1 MKTSKL
7 TLLASNLA
15 LTVAVAILA
24 GCASHNY
31 DKGSATAAGLKESAD
46 KIQSADGQLNATLAS
61 LNNLVERPQADL
73 RPQYKQFSDNVDD
86 LASLAKN
93 VDASVTAMRENGKEF
108 FAKWS
113 EELAGIKNEDIR
125 NLSAA
130 RQKEVSDELMN
141 VKKSY
146 AATEIAFKPFMS
158 DLRDI
163 QKYLG
168 TDLTPAGVAS
178 MKDVAA
184 KANTTGAT
192 LKKAVGKLSA
202 DFKSLGIAMSA
213 ATPQPAPQ

>member
-1 MKTSKL
+1 M
-7 TLLASNLA
+7 
-15 LTVAVAILA
+15 
-24 GCASHNY
+24 
-31 DKGSATAAGLKESAD
+31 
-46 KIQSADGQLNATLAS
+46 NATLAS

-168 TDLTPAGVAS
+168 TNLTPAGVAS

>member
-15 LTVAVAILA
+15 LTVAVAVLA

-46 KIQSADGQLNATLAS
+46 KISAADGQLDATLAS
-61 LNNLVERPQADL
+61 LNNLVENPQADL

-93 VDASVTAMRENGKEF
+93 VDDSVTAMRKNGKEF
-108 FAKWS
+108 FDQWS
-113 EELAGIKNEDIR
+113 KELAGIQNEDIR
-125 NLSAA
+125 NRSAA
-130 RQKEVSDELMN
+130 RQKEVSDALMG
-141 VKKSY
+141 VKRSY
-146 AATEIAFKPFMS
+146 AETETAFKPCMS
-158 DLRDI
+158 DLHDI

-184 KANTTGAT
+184 KANATGAT
-192 LKKAVGKLSA
+192 LKESVGKLTA
-202 DFKSLGIAMSA
+202 DFKSLGVAMSA
-213 ATPQPAPQ
+213 VAPAPAK

>member
-46 KIQSADGQLNATLAS
+46 RIQAADGQLDATLAS

-73 RPQYKQFSDNVDD
+73 RPQYKQFSDNVDN
-86 LASLAKN
+86 LASLAKH
-93 VDASVTAMRENGKEF
+93 VDDSVTSMRANGKEF

-125 NLSAA
+125 NRSAA
-130 RQKEVSDELMN
+130 RQKEVSDALTD
-141 VKKSY
+141 VKQSY
-146 AATEIAFKPFMS
+146 ARTETAFKPFMS

-178 MKDVAA
+178 MKGVAA
-184 KANTTGAT
+184 KANSTGAK
-192 LKKAVGKLSA
+192 LKKAVGKLTA

-213 ATPQPAPQ
+213 VAPAPAK

>member
-15 LTVAVAILA
+15 LTVAVAVLA

-31 DKGSATAAGLKESAD
+31 DKGTATAAGLKESAD
-46 KIQSADGQLNATLAS
+46 KISAADGQLNATLAS

-86 LASLAKN
+86 LGSLAKN
-93 VDASVTAMRENGKEF
+93 VKDSVTAMRENGKEF
-108 FAKWS
+108 FDQWS
-113 EELAGIKNEDIR
+113 KELAGIQNEDIR
-125 NLSAA
+125 NRSAA
-130 RQKEVSDELMN
+130 RQKEVSDALMD
-141 VKKSY
+141 VKRSY
-146 AATEIAFKPFMS
+146 AETEIAFKPFMS

-192 LKKAVGKLSA
+192 LKTSVDKLTA
-202 DFKSLGIAMSA
+202 DFKSLGLAMSA
-213 ATPQPAPQ
+213 VAPAPAK

>member
-7 TLLASNLA
+7 TLLASSLA
-15 LTVAVAILA
+15 LATSLALLA

-46 KIQSADGQLNATLAS
+46 KISAADGQLDATLAS
-61 LNNLVERPQADL
+61 LNDLVNNPQSDL
-73 RPQYKQFSDNVDD
+73 RPQYKKYSDNVDD
-86 LASLAKN
+86 LASLAKH
-93 VDASVTAMRENGKEF
+93 VDDSVASMRKNGKEY

-113 EELAGIKNEDIR
+113 EQLATIKNEDIR
-125 NLSAA
+125 NRSAA

-141 VKKSY
+141 VKRSY
-146 AATEIAFKPFMS
+146 AGVQVAFKPFMS
-158 DLRDI
+158 DLRDL

-178 MKDVAA
+178 MKDIAP
-184 KANTTGAT
+184 KANATGVT
-192 LKKAVGKLSA
+192 LKASVDQLVA

-213 ATPQPAPQ
+213 AAPAPAK

>member
-31 DKGSATAAGLKESAD
+31 DKGSATAAGLRESAD
-46 KIQSADGQLNATLAS
+46 KISVADGQLNATLAS

-73 RPQYKQFSDNVDD
+73 RPQYQQFSDNVDN
-86 LASLAKN
+86 LASLAKH
-93 VDASVTAMRENGKEF
+93 VDDSVTSMRKNGKEY
-108 FAKWS
+108 FAKWN

-125 NLSAA
+125 NRSAA
-130 RQKEVSDELMN
+130 RQKEVSDAFSD
-141 VKKSY
+141 VKRSY
-146 AATEIAFKPFMS
+146 AEAETDFKPFMS

-184 KANTTGAT
+184 KANKTGAT
-192 LKKAVGKLSA
+192 LKKSVNKLAA
-202 DFKSLGIAMSA
+202 DFKSLGVAMSA
-213 ATPQPAPQ
+213 AAPQPAPQ